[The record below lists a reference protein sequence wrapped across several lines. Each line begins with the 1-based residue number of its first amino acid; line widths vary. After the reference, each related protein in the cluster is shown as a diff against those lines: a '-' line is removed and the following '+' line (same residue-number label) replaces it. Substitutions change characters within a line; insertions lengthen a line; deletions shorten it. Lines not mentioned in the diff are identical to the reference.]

1 MLAERFT
8 HTLLL
13 SVDRGSSGPAMEN
26 QVPKQSENLRTHQPL
41 AVKTSTTPRSHVVDA
56 IAEENYLSRTASP
69 PRKLDRKDCDEHTLA
84 ARSRSYTSQ
93 SFNENDETATPRE
106 GGNVNSTSPR
116 DSALAATS
124 AQTSVGSL
132 LARRAIQHAQ
142 GSPFLAAS
150 TPQAQS
156 SHFLDSPRAD
166 ASPQSDASCHDL
178 WSKLPPPMPFLNPQN
193 YEHTLNDSS
202 DSVFQRSG
210 SNIPASPQKPQ
221 KRQFNPSSPSG
232 SPAAALSCRMES
244 PCTPGSG
251 AMGPFSDSSDAS
263 EPLDSDE
270 DFSPPESS
278 RRGARPGM
286 RERNSRLFSPEPIE
300 SIGNAAGAT
309 LGGGAAS
316 PSFAAA
322 NESRWPVAAL
332 LANGV
337 ASAPCTPSAAA
348 SAFASQSTSV
358 KRSLS
363 GSLEM
368 AFSPSS
374 PGSRHAVSTP
384 PSGAASAGG
393 TPSIGDA
400 SNISPG
406 DESSFQSDDSPGYP
420 FTHRGRRTR
429 NREKWSGAGRKSGSV
444 RRPPPTPKPT
454 PQWIQRQRKLQM
466 KLQQQQQHHTSEGG
480 IGLIASL
487 TLSRSGLRGTDLSQL
502 HVVDNAGDDSVF
514 GRGGR
519 RSRTSHSS
527 SAFAALSTSRM
538 LLDISCSAAGQESKH
553 EHTPMMEA
561 TDGHFSNTYRV
572 LRQLG
577 SGNFS
582 DVFLVQSRTPAAS
595 PTASSNRDRHGA
607 PSPSPQLFAVKK
619 TKCLL
624 RSRAERDT
632 QLQEIQVYE
641 HLARCAQAMRNAGD
655 ALHVAAGIH
664 RVVEYFAAWQEEGF
678 LHIKMEVCN
687 AGNLFQYMARAFS
700 AERLIPVDVLWD
712 WTAQAAEGL
721 RFLHACRYVHLDIK
735 PENMFISETLN
746 SSTGKPGR
754 SCLKIGDLGLACS
767 QGHADWETNGDSRY
781 VAPEL
786 LSESTLR
793 LAASDVFSLGMSLLQ
808 LAATTTLPQEEW
820 KLLRSGNWLPIDRL
834 QANRIP
840 PAMIDLIRATLAP
853 APHLRPTSGEVVDFC
868 APFRPRLP
876 STAVHWGAVVEP
888 DEDYEEEESGQ
899 LSLGDLD
906 LDHENDAGHDGAGK
920 HADDSTILM
929 EAAERSCQRSNLLEV
944 AVKAHSRGNRFHH
957 NFSVLSGGACS
968 ALYVLR
974 LADRWARMC
983 GAGSAPPL
991 VPSTEC
997 NDDLE
1002 VRPGLGFGENDST
1015 TVGPDRHTEGGVES
1029 QSGGSESDDD
1039 DDEHG
1044 SAEPGGAES
1053 TARAQAAKKPS
1064 AMCSQTRSRLRL
1076 PSFHSVPALDS
1087 PHETEFSRDPSL
1099 GMGVSRQLLLDS
1111 PEATT
1116 PNDREFV
1123 YSDHSNDEP
1132 SDSDDSGCSEVG
1144 SGSTHSLSKN
1154 GGSGARLQGVKKS
1167 LF

>member
-1 MLAERFT
+1 
-8 HTLLL
+8 
-13 SVDRGSSGPAMEN
+13 MEN
-26 QVPKQSENLRTHQPL
+26 QIPKQSENLCTHQPL
-41 AVKTSTTPRSHVVDA
+41 AVKTTATPQSHGADTN
-56 IAEENYLSRTASP
+56 AEENYLSRTASP
-69 PRKLDRKDCDEHTLA
+69 PRKLDRKDCDEHALA
-84 ARSRSYTSQ
+84 ARSRSYTSR
-93 SFNENDETATPRE
+93 SFSDFDETATPRE
-106 GGNVNSTSPR
+106 AGNVNNTSPR
-116 DSALAATS
+116 DRVPPATLTN
-124 AQTSVGSL
+124 ASVGSF

-142 GSPFLAAS
+142 ESPFIAAS

-156 SHFLDSPRAD
+156 SHFLDSPRAAD
-166 ASPQSDASCHDL
+166 SSPLSDASRHDL
-178 WSKLPPPMPFLNPQN
+178 WTKLPPPMPFLDPHN
-193 YEHTLNDSS
+193 YERQLNDSS

-221 KRQFNPSSPSG
+221 KRQYDPSSPSG

-244 PCTPGSG
+244 PCTPGSAAIG
-251 AMGPFSDSSDAS
+251 AFSDSSDAS

-270 DFSPPESS
+270 EFSPPGNS
-278 RRGARPGM
+278 RRETRLKM
-286 RERNSRLFSPEPIE
+286 REHNTCLFSPEPIE
-300 SIGNAAGAT
+300 SVGDDAGASVD
-309 LGGGAAS
+309 GGTAS

-332 LANGV
+332 MANGV

-368 AFSPSS
+368 GFSPSS

-420 FTHRGRRTR
+420 LTHRGRRAQ
-429 NREKWSGAGRKSGSV
+429 NRGSWSSAGRRSESV

-466 KLQQQQQHHTSEGG
+466 KLQQQQKQHTSEGG

-487 TLSRSGLRGTDLSQL
+487 TLSRSGLRGTDFSQL
-502 HVVDNAGDDSVF
+502 PVVDSVVDDSVF

-538 LLDISCSAAGQESKH
+538 LLDISCSTAGQESKH

-561 TDGHFSNTYRV
+561 ADGHFSNTYRV

-582 DVFLVQSRTPAAS
+582 DVFLVRSRTPAAS
-595 PTASSNRDRHGA
+595 PSASSNHDRSG
-607 PSPSPQLFAVKK
+607 PPRSSPQLFAIKK

-655 ALHVAAGIH
+655 AVHVAAGIH

-687 AGNLFQYMARAFS
+687 AGNLLQYMARVFS
-700 AERLIPVDVLWD
+700 ADRSIPVEVLWD

-746 SSTGKPGR
+746 SSTGKPSH

-820 KLLRSGNWLPIDRL
+820 MLLRSGNWLPIDRL
-834 QANRIP
+834 QANHIP
-840 PAMIDLIRATLAP
+840 PTMIDLIRATLAP
-853 APHLRPTSGEVVDFC
+853 APHLRPTSGEIVDFC

-876 STAVHWGAVVEP
+876 LNVDNAVQPE
-888 DEDYEEEESGQ
+888 EEYEEEASGQ

-906 LDHENDAGHDGAGK
+906 HEIDVDHDGAGK
-920 HADDSTILM
+920 HANDSTVLI
-929 EAAERSCQRSNLLEV
+929 EAAERSSRRSNLLAV
-944 AVKAHSRGNRFHH
+944 AVKAHTRGNRFHH
-957 NFSVLSGGACS
+957 KFSVLSGGACS

-983 GAGSAPPL
+983 GAGSASPL
-991 VPSTEC
+991 VPAIEC

-1015 TVGPDRHTEGGVES
+1015 VVRHRHNDGLES
-1029 QSGGSESDDD
+1029 QSGGSESDLDD
-1039 DDEHG
+1039 IVDADP
-1044 SAEPGGAES
+1044 AGAEIGV
-1053 TARAQAAKKPS
+1053 QAARKPS

-1076 PSFHSVPALDS
+1076 PSFHSVPSLDS
-1087 PHETEFSRDPSL
+1087 PHETEFPRDPSL

-1111 PEATT
+1111 PEPAT
-1116 PNDREFV
+1116 PDDREFV
-1123 YSDHSNDEP
+1123 YSDHSNDGP
-1132 SDSDDSGCSEVG
+1132 SDSDDSGSDGG
-1144 SGSTHSLSKN
+1144 SGNAHSIGKHVD
-1154 GGSGARLQGVKKS
+1154 SGARLHGVKKS